1 MQKFFIVAGEPS
13 GDLHA
18 ARLMHELKKIFP
30 QAEFTGIGG
39 DNMAREGLKSLVPL
53 KEISVVGFWEVAKK
67 YGFFKKL
74 LKACE
79 ELLKVGGF
87 DAFIPVDYPGFNMR
101 LAAQAK
107 VLKIPVIFYIAPQL
121 WAWGENRAKKLAA
134 VVDKLLVVFPFE
146 VDFFK
151 KFGIDAQFVGH
162 PLLDDPAFKDGFK
175 SFKEREN
182 RIAFLPGSRRQEV
195 VKHLPIM
202 EETARILLKELPDVR
217 FSIAQSRNLPDEIF
231 TSSFKNLPV
240 TFEKDARALMQD
252 SRAGLVKTGTSTL
265 EAALCGMPFAMM
277 YKTSPLSYHL
287 SKYLVTLEHIA
298 LPNILLK
305 RKIVPELIQAEAAP
319 DIMARE
325 LLKVVQ
331 DDDISLK
338 MQEDFGELRRLLGEE
353 GASRRAAEVVAGMIL
368 KSSLKKL

>member
-1 MQKFFIVAGEPS
+1 MKKIFIVAGEPS

-18 ARLMHELKKIFP
+18 ARLMRELKIVLP
-30 QAEFTGIGG
+30 EVEFHGIGG
-39 DNMAREGLKSLVPL
+39 DNMEREGLKSLVAL

-74 LKACE
+74 LKNCE
-79 ELLKVGGF
+79 ELLKTGGF

-107 VLKIPVIFYIAPQL
+107 LLKIPVIFYIAPQL

-134 VVDKLLVVFPFE
+134 VIDKLLVVFPFE
-146 VDFFK
+146 VEFFK
-151 KFGIDAQFVGH
+151 KFGIDTEFVGH

-175 SFKEREN
+175 EREY

-195 VKHLPIM
+195 LKHLPIM
-202 EETARILLKELPDVR
+202 EETAKILLKELPDVK
-217 FSIAQSRNLPDEIF
+217 FSVAQSRNLPDEIF
-231 TSSFKNLPV
+231 KNTFKNLPV
-240 TFEKDARALMQD
+240 SFEKDARALMQK

-305 RKIVPELIQAEAAP
+305 RKIVPELIQAEATP
-319 DIMARE
+319 NIMARE
-325 LLKVVQ
+325 LLKIVR
-331 DDDISLK
+331 DDEIAAK
-338 MQEDFGELRRLLGEE
+338 MQEDFGELRRLLGAE
-353 GASRRAAEVVAGMIL
+353 GASRRAAEMIA
-368 KSSLKKL
+368 KMI